1 MIEAL
6 TRQRHRCA
14 VQLRRRQSMGKEGIK
29 LVIPIQL
36 NLLFDMQHWRNEA
49 QRDDDAKRKVEG
61 TIDTVE

>member
-1 MIEAL
+1 
-6 TRQRHRCA
+6 
-14 VQLRRRQSMGKEGIK
+14 MGKEGIK